1 VGVIKLADQEK
12 MALLQKELDYYKAHG
27 EELLQ
32 QHQGKFVLI
41 KDQKLLGVF
50 DTDLAAY
57 QEGIAKLGN
66 TIFLIKMV
74 TKEEPVQQIPA
85 LTLGILNA
93 HF

>member
-1 VGVIKLADQEK
+1 MADEEK
-12 MALLQKELDYYKAHG
+12 MALLQKELDYYRAHI

-50 DTDLAAY
+50 DSDLAAY
-57 QEGIAKLGN
+57 NEGIAKLGN
-66 TIFLIKMV
+66 TMFLIKFV
-74 TKEEPVQQIPA
+74 VREEPVQQIPA

-93 HF
+93 HL